1 MATILEETTAKFTAV
16 VKDQDGTA
24 IPYTSLDTLQLT
36 VYDQDT
42 ETVLRT
48 TTDALNSNGVT
59 VDASGNLTWI
69 LEPYE
74 TKISNLTIDIEAT
87 EDKVALFEYSY
98 SALKTGTITDGFTT
112 TSGSSSVSVSD
123 NAHALAV
130 NDSVIF
136 VGVDDVG
143 GLELD
148 GQFLVTEITDSNT
161 YVIRHRGTA
170 TSTATGGGTC
180 NYYYNGKVG
189 KDVYKYKVKRVD
201 VL

>member
-16 VKDQDGTA
+16 VKDQNGVA
-24 IPYTSLDTLQLT
+24 VPASSLDTLQLT

-42 ETVLRT
+42 EVILRT
-48 TTDALNSNGVT
+48 TTNALNANGVT
-59 VDASGNLTWI
+59 VDASGNLTWT
-69 LEPYE
+69 LRPYE
-74 TKISNLTIDIEAT
+74 TKISNLTIDVEDT

-98 SALKTGTITDGFTT
+98 SALKAGTLTNAFTT
-112 TSGSSSVSVSD
+112 TLDSSLVSVSD
-123 NAHALAV
+123 IAHALAV

-136 VGVDDVG
+136 VGVEDVG

-148 GQFLVTEITDSNT
+148 GQFLVVSITDANT